1 MGSRFEA
8 AALAVGVC
16 LSAGAAAAHGVA
28 GKRFFPATLATD
40 DPFVAEELSLP
51 TVSTLRKN
59 PSEESPFPTRET
71 EFSFDYAKRIT
82 PDLGF
87 EIGQAFRHVAPQ
99 GGDTQIGFGNLE
111 LGLKYQ
117 FWKSAEHETILSAGV
132 GFEIGGTGTSRVGAE
147 RFNNFSPSLFFGK
160 GMGDLP
166 DSLPWLKP
174 VAITGVIGPSIP
186 LRSSS
191 NRYGVDEETGEP
203 AVDVE
208 RHPNTFRYGFALE
221 YSLPYLQ
228 ASVRDVGLGA
238 PFDRLVPLVEF
249 AFETPLDRGQG
260 GKTVGTINPGVIW
273 YGQKIQL
280 GLEAIIPVNTRSGR
294 DVGALFQLHFY
305 LDDIFPESIGKP
317 IFGASR

>member
-1 MGSRFEA
+1 MWTILRAVALA
-8 AALAVGVC
+8 AAGCALTA
-16 LSAGAAAAHGVA
+16 SAMAHGVA

-51 TVSTLRKN
+51 TISTLRRN
-59 PSEESPFPTRET
+59 PSDESPSPTRET

-87 EIGQAFRHVAPQ
+87 SIGQAFRHVAPQ
-99 GGDTQIGFGNLE
+99 SGDTQIGFGNLE
-111 LGLKYQ
+111 LALKYQ
-117 FWKSAEHETILSAGV
+117 FLNSAEHETILSAGI

-147 RFNNFSPSLFFGK
+147 RFNTFSPSVFFGK

-166 DSLPWLKP
+166 DSVPWLKP
-174 VAITGVIGPSIP
+174 IAVTGVLGPSIP
-186 LRSSS
+186 LRSTS
-191 NRYGVDEETGEP
+191 NRYGVDPDTGEP
-203 AVDVE
+203 IVDVE

-228 ASVRDVGLGA
+228 SSVRDVGIGA

-273 YGQKIQL
+273 YGQTIQL

-294 DVGALFQLHFY
+294 DVGAIFQLHFY
-305 LDDIFPESIGKP
+305 LDDIFPNTIGRP
-317 IFGASR
+317 IFGGAR